1 MMASTFTA
9 LNPEGY
15 EKIMGRFS
23 RRLAHAFIDFSGSAP
38 GETILDVGCGTG
50 SMTAALAEPGNHT
63 AIVGI
68 DVSEPYVAFARAR
81 NKDSRITFDIGD
93 VVSLPYPSGH
103 FDRAVSQL
111 VLMFLPDPSPAVAEM
126 RRVVRP
132 GGTVAACVWDGF
144 GGQPH
149 VRMLWD
155 TASALGLDRS
165 RSLFRPLNTAGE
177 LAAMWRK
184 VGLVDVEE
192 DTITT
197 RFEYANF
204 DDYWSPFLSGDGPP
218 GQMVMGLTP
227 DQRSM
232 LERQVRHVYLSGR
245 PDGPRSFIGAA
256 WICKG
261 IVPASS

>member
-1 MMASTFTA
+1 MASTFTA

-23 RRLAHAFIDFSGSAP
+23 RRLADAFIGFAGLSP

-50 SMTAALAEPGNHT
+50 SMTAALARRGDHA

-81 NKDSRITFDIGD
+81 NTDPRIKFEIADA
-93 VVSLPYPSGH
+93 SALPFASGQ
-103 FDRAVSQL
+103 FDRAVCQL
-111 VLMFLPDPSPAVAEM
+111 VLQFLPDPSPAVSEM

-132 GGTVAACVWDGF
+132 GGTVAACTWDAY

-149 VRMLWD
+149 LRMLWD
-155 TASALGLDRS
+155 SASALGLDRS
-165 RSLFRPLNTAGE
+165 RTLFRPLSSAGE
-177 LAAMWRK
+177 MGVLWRK
-184 VGLVDVEE
+184 IGFVDVVE

-197 RFEYANF
+197 RFEFADF

-218 GQMVMGLTP
+218 GQMIMGLDP
-227 DQRSM
+227 EQRSS
-232 LERQVRHVYLSGR
+232 LERQVRHVFLSGR

-261 IVPASS
+261 IVPPG

>member
-1 MMASTFTA
+1 MASTFTA
-9 LNPEGY
+9 LDPEGY

-23 RRLAHAFIDFSGSAP
+23 RRLAHCFIDFTGSAP
-38 GETILDVGCGTG
+38 GEKILDVGCGTG
-50 SMTAALAEPGNHT
+50 SMTTALAERGDHA

-81 NKDSRITFDIGD
+81 NTDRRITFDIGD
-93 VVSLPYPSGH
+93 ASSLPYPSSQ
-103 FDRAVSQL
+103 FDRAVCQL
-111 VLMFLPDPSPAVAEM
+111 VLMFLPDPCPAVAEM

-132 GGTVAACVWDGF
+132 GGTVAACTWDSY

-149 VRMLWD
+149 LRMLWD

-177 LAAMWRK
+177 LEAMWRK
-184 VGLVDVEE
+184 VGLIEVKEC
-192 DTITT
+192 TITT

-218 GQMVMGLTP
+218 GQMVMELTP
-227 DQRSM
+227 DQRGM
-232 LERQVRHVYLSGR
+232 LERQLRHVFMSGR

-261 IVPASS
+261 TVPSA

>member
-1 MMASTFTA
+1 MASTFTA

-23 RRLAHAFIDFSGSAP
+23 RRLAHAFIDFTGSAA

-50 SMTAALAEPGNHT
+50 SMTAALAEPGNHA

-68 DVSEPYVAFARAR
+68 DMSEPYVAFARAR
-81 NKDSRITFDIGD
+81 NSDPRITFDIGD
-93 VVSLPYPSGH
+93 VGSLPYRPGQ

-111 VLMFLPDPSPAVAEM
+111 VLMFLPDPYPAVAEM

-132 GGTVAACVWDGF
+132 GGMVAACVWDTF

-149 VRMLWD
+149 LRMLWD
-155 TASALGLDRS
+155 TASALGFDRA

-177 LAAMWRK
+177 LEAMWRRA
-184 VGLVDVEE
+184 GLLDVREG
-192 DTITT
+192 TITT
-197 RFEYANF
+197 RFEFADF
-204 DDYWSPFLSGDGPP
+204 ADYWSPFLSGDGPS
-218 GQMVMGLTP
+218 GQMVMALTP
-227 DQRSM
+227 DQRAL
-232 LERQVRHVYLSGR
+232 LELQLRHVYLSGR

-261 IVPASS
+261 ICPP

>member
-1 MMASTFTA
+1 MASAFTA
-9 LNPEGY
+9 QNPEGY
-15 EKIMGRFS
+15 EGLMGRFS
-23 RRLAHAFIDFSGSAP
+23 RKLAVSFIGFTGSAA
-38 GETILDVGCGTG
+38 GEKMLDVGCGTG
-50 SMTAALAEPGNHT
+50 SMTAALAARGDHA

-81 NKDSRITFDIGD
+81 HVDPRITFEIADAT
-93 VVSLPYPSGH
+93 SLPFPSGK

-111 VLMFLPDPSPAVAEM
+111 VLQFRPDPYPAVMEM

-132 GGTVAACVWDGF
+132 GGLVAACVWDSF

-149 VRMLWD
+149 LRMLWD
-155 TASALGLDRS
+155 TASALGMDRS
-165 RSLFRPLNTAGE
+165 RSLFRPLGTAGE
-177 LAAMWRK
+177 METMWRK
-184 VGLVDVEE
+184 AELVEVVQ

-204 DDYWSPFLSGDGPP
+204 DDYWSPFLSGDAPP
-218 GQMVMGLTP
+218 GQFVMGLAP
-227 DQRSM
+227 EQRAA
-232 LERQVRHVYLSGR
+232 LERQVRHVFLSGR

-261 IVPASS
+261 LVPRP

>member
-1 MMASTFTA
+1 MASTFTA
-9 LNPEGY
+9 LDPKGY

-23 RRLAHAFIDFSGSAP
+23 RRLAHSFIDFTGSAP
-38 GETILDVGCGTG
+38 VEKILDVGCGTG
-50 SMTAALAEPGNHT
+50 SMTAALAERGDHT
-63 AIVGI
+63 TIVGI

-81 NKDSRITFDIGD
+81 NKDPRIKFDIGD
-93 VVSLPYPSGH
+93 VVSLPYPLGH
-103 FDRAVSQL
+103 FDRAVCQL
-111 VLMFLPDPSPAVAEM
+111 VLMFLPDPFPAVTEM

-132 GGTVAACVWDGF
+132 GGTVAACTWDGF

-149 VRMLWD
+149 LRMLWD

-177 LAAMWRK
+177 LEAMWRK
-184 VGLVDVEE
+184 AGLVDVKES
-192 DTITT
+192 TITT

-204 DDYWSPFLSGDGPP
+204 DDYWSPFLCGDGPP

-227 DQRSM
+227 DQRGM
-232 LERQVRHVYLSGR
+232 LERQVRHVFLSGR

-261 IVPASS
+261 VVPTA

>member
-1 MMASTFTA
+1 MPSTFTA

-23 RRLAHAFIDFSGSAP
+23 RRLSRAFIDFTGSAP
-38 GETILDVGCGTG
+38 GEKILDVGCGTG
-50 SMTAALAEPGNHT
+50 SMTAALAEPGDHA

-81 NKDSRITFDIGD
+81 SKDPRIKFDIGD
-93 VVSLPYPSGH
+93 AASLPYPSGH

-111 VLMFLPDPSPAVAEM
+111 VLMFLPDPYPAVAEM
-126 RRVVRP
+126 RRVVRE
-132 GGTVAACVWDGF
+132 GGMVAACVWDGF

-177 LAAMWRK
+177 LGAMWRK
-184 VGLVDVEE
+184 VGLVEVEE
-192 DTITT
+192 GTITT

-218 GQMVMGLTP
+218 GQFVMGLTP
-227 DQRSM
+227 EQRAM
-232 LERQVRHVYLSGR
+232 VERQVRHVFLSGR
-245 PDGPRSFIGAA
+245 PDGARSFIGAA

-261 IVPASS
+261 VVPAA